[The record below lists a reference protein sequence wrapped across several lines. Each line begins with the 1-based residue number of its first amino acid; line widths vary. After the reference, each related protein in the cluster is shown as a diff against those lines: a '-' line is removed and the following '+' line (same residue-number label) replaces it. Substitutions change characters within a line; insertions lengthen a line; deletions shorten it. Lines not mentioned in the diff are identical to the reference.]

1 MLVKERTSIY
11 ININSLNY
19 KLDKEHEGI
28 SEVGTAYTAQVVTRD
43 VVVHLHEGA
52 TAPAVDAPAHI
63 IVSREPFTIKPDAGM
78 GVYLWSVAGGPATV
92 VLTEAP

>member
-1 MLVKERTSIY
+1 MATQDHEITQTPTDIVAAL
-11 ININSLNY
+11 SLA
-19 KLDKEHEGI
+19 
-28 SEVGTAYTAQVVTRD
+28 VCTAYTAQVVTRD
-43 VVVHLHEGA
+43 VVVRRHEGA

>member
-1 MLVKERTSIY
+1 MTLDHEVTGTPVDIVSAL
-11 ININSLNY
+11 SLR
-19 KLDKEHEGI
+19 
-28 SEVGTAYTAQVVTRD
+28 VGTRYGGQVVTRD
-43 VVVHLHEGA
+43 VVIHLREAA

-63 IVSREPFTIKPDAGM
+63 IVSREPFTIKPDPGM